1 MMRDIEL
8 EILKR
13 HLYNSN
19 YCVCLLGKGLDYESG
34 IANIRDDDDSYEI
47 EDKYGY
53 SLEEI
58 FSYSFLS
65 TKPEK
70 MFSVIHEKVI
80 PQLDC
85 EPGASYKAL
94 KELEDKGLVKHM
106 ITRSPYGMAKKC
118 GCKNVIE
125 MRGNFTTLRCTRCR
139 HTADVREAV
148 AGDGK
153 APICPVCSGSY
164 RPDMTLFGE
173 MVPIDVITE
182 ATQEISKAD
191 LLLVLASGLHST
203 LCNNMVK
210 YFSGSNLI
218 LIHEN
223 KEVADSKAEL
233 VIYERPENVLPLLLQ

>member
-1 MMRDIEL
+1 MRDIEL
-8 EILKR
+8 EILRR

-58 FSYSFLS
+58 FSYSFLI

-70 MFSVIHEKVI
+70 LFHVIHEKVK
-80 PQLDC
+80 PQLAC
-85 EPGASYKAL
+85 EPGTTYKAL
-94 KELEDKGLVKHM
+94 KELEDRGLIKHM

-125 MRGNFTTLRCTRCR
+125 MRGNFTTLRCTRCQNV
-139 HTADVREAV
+139 TPINEINLLESKV
-148 AGDGK
+148 
-153 APICPVCSGSY
+153 PICSECSATY
-164 RPDMTLFGE
+164 RPDVTLFGE
-173 MVPIDVITE
+173 MLPIDIITK
-182 ATQEISKAD
+182 ATQEVSKAD
-191 LLLVLASGLHST
+191 LLLVLSAGLHST
-203 LCNNMVK
+203 LCNHMVK
-210 YFSGSNLI
+210 YFSGNNLI
-218 LIHEN
+218 LIHQN

-233 VIYERPENVLPLLLQ
+233 VIYEKPETVMPLLL

>member
-1 MMRDIEL
+1 MREIEL
-8 EILKR
+8 EILRR
-13 HLYNSN
+13 HLYSSA

-34 IANIRDDDDSYEI
+34 IANIRDDDESYDI

-70 MFSVIHEKVI
+70 LFSVIHEKVK
-80 PQLDC
+80 PQLEC
-85 EPGASYKAL
+85 EPGPSYKAL
-94 KELEDKGLVKHM
+94 KELEDRGIVKHM

-118 GCKNVIE
+118 GCQNVIE
-125 MRGNFTTLRCTRCR
+125 MRGNFSTLRCTRCQNVIY
-139 HTADVREAV
+139 TNDAV
-148 AGDGK
+148 LGEGK
-153 APICPVCSGSY
+153 APICEKCSGSY
-164 RPDMTLFGE
+164 RPDVTLFGE
-173 MVPIDVITE
+173 MVPIDIITK
-182 ATQEISKAD
+182 ATQEVSKAD
-191 LLLVLASGLHST
+191 LLIVLAAGLHST
-203 LCNNMVK
+203 LCNHMVK

-233 VIYERPENVLPLLLQ
+233 VIYEKPENVLPLLL

>member
-1 MMRDIEL
+1 MRDVEL
-8 EILKR
+8 EILR
-13 HLYNSN
+13 RQLYNSE

-65 TKPEK
+65 TKPEIL
-70 MFSVIHEKVI
+70 FSVIEEKVK
-80 PQLDC
+80 PQLEC

-94 KELEDKGLVKHM
+94 KELEDKGLIKHM

-125 MRGNFTTLRCTRCR
+125 MRGDFTTLRCTRCQ
-139 HTADVREAV
+139 HVTYTNETIIRE
-148 AGDGK
+148 GK
-153 APICPVCSGSY
+153 LPVCSVCSGNY
-164 RPDMTLFGE
+164 RPDVTLFGE
-173 MVPIDVITE
+173 MVPIDIITK
-182 ATQEISKAD
+182 ATQEVSKAD
-191 LLLVLASGLHST
+191 LLIVLASGLHST

-210 YFSGSNLI
+210 YFSGNNLI

-233 VIYERPENVLPLLLQ
+233 VIYERPEHVLPLLLE